1 MINNRHREKLLN
13 ALVYFTSNV
22 NHAGKT
28 KLFKLLY
35 SMDFLHFEKTGR
47 SVTGLKYFAW
57 EKGPVPVE
65 LYDEWKSPARDFNEA
80 LTRTTKKIS
89 EEMTAHRLS
98 ARAEFNDIYFSEF
111 QLSLMEELAKKHFND
126 TAEQMSMKSH
136 EQFRPWS
143 EVYEIRGQPSAEIP
157 YDLMLLRRGNER
169 DMELLSLAREYEAIG
184 ANYQ

>member
-89 EEMTAHRLS
+89 EEMEKQIQNNLKLIGRQILNSTLKEIKIKILN
-98 ARAEFNDIYFSEF
+98 EF
-111 QLSLMEELAKKHFND
+111 
-126 TAEQMSMKSH
+126 
-136 EQFRPWS
+136 
-143 EVYEIRGQPSAEIP
+143 
-157 YDLMLLRRGNER
+157 
-169 DMELLSLAREYEAIG
+169 
-184 ANYQ
+184 

>member
-1 MINNRHREKLLN
+1 
-13 ALVYFTSNV
+13 
-22 NHAGKT
+22 
-28 KLFKLLY
+28 
-35 SMDFLHFEKTGR
+35 
-47 SVTGLKYFAW
+47 
-57 EKGPVPVE
+57 
-65 LYDEWKSPARDFNEA
+65 
-80 LTRTTKKIS
+80 
-89 EEMTAHRLS
+89 MTAHRLS